1 MGWHNRG
8 MKTRFHHTPLQP
20 VRSEYRDD
28 GSIRPS
34 ATIKIPGTDSRVLE
48 VAFLGGE
55 HDVQL
60 IRVKTPG
67 RDEDTIPY

>member
-1 MGWHNRG
+1 
-8 MKTRFHHTPLQP
+8 L
-20 VRSEYRDD
+20 
-28 GSIRPS
+28 
-34 ATIKIPGTDSRVLE
+34 ATIKIPGTNGRVLE

-60 IRVKTPG
+60 IRVKIPG